1 MAKLGG
7 SQRMGPLGIFD
18 SGLGGLTVLQ
28 QIRHRLPEIDLCY
41 LGDNARVPYGNRSF
55 ETVYRFTREGV
66 YTLLKQGAPLVVV
79 ACNTASAKALRSI
92 QQKDLPLWQ
101 KEFND
106 GGPERRVLGVL
117 RPTTEKAGEFTQSGS
132 LGLLATRGTV
142 ESGSYTTEIN
152 QFFPE
157 ITLYSQACPLWVPLI
172 EEGIHQGPVAE
183 AIVRADLDEL
193 LAKAPG
199 MDAVILGCTHYP
211 LLAPLIRNL
220 LPSNVR
226 VFEQGPLVAQALS
239 LYLQRH
245 PDLNASLT
253 RGGTIQYFTTEDPQ
267 RFDWQASRFGGQHVQ
282 SKHIEL
288 LEP

>member
-1 MAKLGG
+1 
-7 SQRMGPLGIFD
+7 MGPLGIFD

-28 QIRHRLPEIDLCY
+28 QIQKILPELDLYY

-55 ETVYRFTREGV
+55 ETVYQFTREGV
-66 YTLLKQGAPLVVV
+66 YTLLKAGAPLVVV

-92 QQKDLPLWQ
+92 QQLDLPLWQ

-117 RPTTEKAGEFTQSGS
+117 RPTTERAGTFTQSGH

-142 ESGSYTTEIN
+142 ESGSYTTEIEH
-152 QFFPE
+152 FFPE
-157 ITLYSQACPLWVPLI
+157 ITLYTQACPLWVPLI
-172 EEGIHQGPVAE
+172 EEGILQGPVAH
-183 AIVRADLDEL
+183 AIVQADLNEL
-193 LAKAPG
+193 CAKAPA

-211 LLAPLIRNL
+211 LLAPLIRDL
-220 LPSNVR
+220 LPKNMR
-226 VFEQGPLVAQALS
+226 IFEQGPLVAQALA

-245 PDLNASLT
+245 PDLSAALT
-253 RGGTIQYFTTEDPQ
+253 RGGTIQYFTTEDPH
-267 RFDWQASRFGGQHVQ
+267 RFDQQASRFGGHQVQ
-282 SKHIEL
+282 SQHIEL